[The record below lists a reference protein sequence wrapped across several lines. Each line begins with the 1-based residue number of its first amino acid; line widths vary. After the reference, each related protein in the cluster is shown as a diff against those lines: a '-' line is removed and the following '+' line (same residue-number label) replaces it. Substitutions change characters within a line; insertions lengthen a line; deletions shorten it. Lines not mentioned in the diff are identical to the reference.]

1 MADEHDWQLD
11 PSKFPQKLELELSA
25 EAMEWLRATAQ
36 ETGRTEAEL
45 ILEILDQALQS
56 RQLNENSSQTSSDA
70 QSS

>member
-1 MADEHDWQLD
+1 MTDEQGWHLD

-25 EAMEWLRATAQ
+25 EAMEWLRATARGT
-36 ETGRTEAEL
+36 ERTEAEL

-56 RQLNENSSQTSSDA
+56 RQPNENSSQTSSDA